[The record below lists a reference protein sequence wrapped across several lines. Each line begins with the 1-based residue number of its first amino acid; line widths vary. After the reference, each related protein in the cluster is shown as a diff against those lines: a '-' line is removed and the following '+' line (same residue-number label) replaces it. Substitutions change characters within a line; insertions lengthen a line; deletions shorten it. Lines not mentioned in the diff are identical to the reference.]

1 MPCCYLVS
9 GVETELTL
17 ITDSFLYH
25 DLFLWYVLVHHQ
37 QLSSIQSALRFTCIH
52 IHIAQASLSLL
63 IAIRCFFVCVL
74 FFLFRDPPTPPP
86 PHPLPLLPTIH
97 VFQFAV
103 VPLFFLVRIFL
114 VCCVVAVFL
123 FTIPIWILKREK
135 CMLICYVREQE
146 HLHSANYFG
155 SSL

>member
-1 MPCCYLVS
+1 M
-9 GVETELTL
+9 
-17 ITDSFLYH
+17 
-25 DLFLWYVLVHHQ
+25 
-37 QLSSIQSALRFTCIH
+37 
-52 IHIAQASLSLL
+52 
-63 IAIRCFFVCVL
+63 L
-74 FFLFRDPPTPPP
+74 FFLFMDPPTPPP
-86 PHPLPLLPTIH
+86 TPLPLLPTIH

-103 VPLFFLVRIFL
+103 VPRFFLVRIFK

-123 FTIPIWILKREK
+123 FTIPILILKREK